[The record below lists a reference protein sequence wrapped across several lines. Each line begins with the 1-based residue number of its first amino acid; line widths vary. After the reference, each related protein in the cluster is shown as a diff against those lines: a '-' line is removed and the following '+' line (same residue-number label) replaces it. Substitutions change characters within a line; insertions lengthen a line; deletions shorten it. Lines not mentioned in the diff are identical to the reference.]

1 MASHARRG
9 GDIEVMGLLQG
20 VVDGRTM
27 VVLDVFA
34 LPVEG
39 TETRVNA
46 QAEAYEYM
54 VQYSLLC
61 QAAGRREN
69 VIGWYHS
76 HPGYGCWLSGID
88 VATQKLNQE
97 HQEPFLA
104 IVVDPKRTLAAGKVD
119 IGAFRTLPAG
129 HKPSDAPKQ
138 GGGGEYLSVPLEKS
152 DDFGAHSQK
161 YYALDVSF
169 FKSSLDAK
177 LLDVLWDKYWVETL
191 AASRLREDGRYASQA
206 VSDLSA
212 KIDKAGGTLG
222 PGIARVGRGGLS
234 HDRPGPSSKSDKLQ
248 KLALDS
254 SKIALEQAHAMV
266 AQAVKGALFNGALGA
281 AAPGAGAGAGAGPAP
296 MDC

>member
-1 MASHARRG
+1 
-9 GDIEVMGLLQG
+9 MGLLQG

-119 IGAFRTLPAG
+119 IGAFRTLPVG
-129 HKPSDAPKQ
+129 HKPSDAQKQ
-138 GGGGEYLSVPLEKS
+138 AGGEYLSVPLEKT

-206 VSDLSA
+206 VFDLSA
-212 KIDKAGGTLG
+212 KIDKVGGALG
-222 PGIARVGRGGLS
+222 PSGGRIGRGGLV
-234 HDRPGPSSKSDKLQ
+234 HDRPGAGSKSDKLQ

-254 SKIALEQAHAMV
+254 SKVALEQAHAMV
-266 AQAVKGALFNGALGA
+266 AQAVKGALFNGDLGA
-281 AAPGAGAGAGAGPAP
+281 AAPGSGAGPSP